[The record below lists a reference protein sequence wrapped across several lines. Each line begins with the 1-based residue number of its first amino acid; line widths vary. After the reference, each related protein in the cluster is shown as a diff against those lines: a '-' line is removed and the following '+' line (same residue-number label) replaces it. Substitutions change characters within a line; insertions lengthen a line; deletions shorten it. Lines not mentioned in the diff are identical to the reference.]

1 MSNYMASTQHNYM
14 TSTEAYAEAQ
24 KIIDENPTGIV
35 VAILAGYILREDKH
49 EKDRPEGWVYA

>member
-1 MSNYMASTQHNYM
+1 MLLTRHNEYMSNYM

-49 EKDRPEGWVYA
+49 EKEGWVYA